1 MPQRDYLMQQMEE
14 MGYFLASLI
23 RRVLKLKDDMQED
36 EITGVLHDLIQE
48 KLSFSIDEAISIEN
62 EGFMELMKEQFNTE
76 GLLEK
81 MAELLMLT
89 GNSIR
94 PSLKLE
100 RLNYLEKS
108 LLLYTH
114 LQETSTNYSFER
126 RDKILEIQRLLRSET
141 N

>member
-23 RRVLKLKDDMQED
+23 RRVLKLKDDKQED
-36 EITGVLHDLIQE
+36 KIIGLLHDLIQE
-48 KLSFSIDEAISIEN
+48 KLAFRIDEAISIEN
-62 EGFMELMKEQFNTE
+62 DGFLELMNEHFKPENH
-76 GLLEK
+76 LEK

-89 GNSIR
+89 GKSIR
-94 PSLKLE
+94 PAVSPE

-108 LLLYTH
+108 LYLYTY

-126 RDKILEIQRLLRSET
+126 RDKILEIQQILQS
-141 N
+141 

>member
-1 MPQRDYLMQQMEE
+1 MPQRDFLMQQIEE

-23 RRVLKLKDDMQED
+23 RRVMKLKDEKQED
-36 EITGVLHDLIQE
+36 KITGVLHDAIQE

-62 EGFMELMKEQFNTE
+62 DDFMNLMKTHFTTE
-76 GLLEK
+76 SQLEK

-89 GNSIR
+89 GKSIR
-94 PSLKLE
+94 PALSPV

-108 LLLYTH
+108 LLLYTQ
-114 LQETSTNYSFER
+114 LQETSSSFSFER
-126 RDKILEIQRLLRSET
+126 RDKILEIDYLLR

>member
-108 LLLYTH
+108 LFLYTH

-126 RDKILEIQRLLRSET
+126 RDKILEIQRLLRS
-141 N
+141 

>member
-126 RDKILEIQRLLRSET
+126 RDKILEIQRLLRS
-141 N
+141 

>member
-23 RRVLKLKDDMQED
+23 RRILKLKDEKKED
-36 EITGVLHDLIQE
+36 EITGALHDAIQE
-48 KLSFSIDEAISIEN
+48 KLSFSIDEAI
-62 EGFMELMKEQFNTE
+62 FMGNDDFLRLMTEHFTTE
-76 GLLEK
+76 GQLEK

-94 PSLKLE
+94 SSVSPE

-108 LLLYTH
+108 FFLYAH
-114 LQETSTNYSFER
+114 LQDTSTNFSFER
-126 RDKILEIQRLLRSET
+126 RDKILEIQQILRS
-141 N
+141 

>member
-48 KLSFSIDEAISIEN
+48 KLSFCIDEAISIEN

-108 LLLYTH
+108 LFLYTH

-126 RDKILEIQRLLRSET
+126 RDKILEIQRLLRS
-141 N
+141 